1 MLDTSLTPSALKKIS
16 KSVMD
21 LSNMSEMQEISKST
35 SNLMTGTFFTKSVFR
50 KRIKTIAGGAT
61 SKTCLLR
68 SSVESL
74 STIEVRRARLFS
86 CRCEISRVSSGSSF
100 GVIKIW
106 LVLDRFYYPLP
117 TTTYTILPTIF
128 FLLPSIQLYS
138 IYYLH
143 HFTYYLLP
151 TIFYPLFTT
160 FCLLPSAYY
169 LLYPYS
175 KMSSGRLNAGEGFY
189 LLNTIRENLF
199 EVMIGC

>member
-160 FCLLPSAYY
+160 FCLLPLTY
-169 LLYPYS
+169 
-175 KMSSGRLNAGEGFY
+175 
-189 LLNTIRENLF
+189 
-199 EVMIGC
+199 

>member
-50 KRIKTIAGGAT
+50 KRIKTIAGAT

-74 STIEVRRARLFS
+74 STIEVRRTRLFS
-86 CRCEISRVSSGSSF
+86 CRCEFSMECSGSSF

-160 FCLLPSAYY
+160 FCLLPLTY
-169 LLYPYS
+169 
-175 KMSSGRLNAGEGFY
+175 
-189 LLNTIRENLF
+189 
-199 EVMIGC
+199 

>member
-1 MLDTSLTPSALKKIS
+1 
-16 KSVMD
+16 
-21 LSNMSEMQEISKST
+21 
-35 SNLMTGTFFTKSVFR
+35 MTGTFFTKSVFR

-128 FLLPSIQLYS
+128 YLLPSIQLYS

-151 TIFYPLFTT
+151 TIFYPLPTT
-160 FCLLPSAYY
+160 FCLLPFTYQFILLSVFYLLPSTFYLLPSTYYFLLTTIDYPLPSTYEPTTYY
-169 LLYPYS
+169 LLHITSTYYFSTLPVTQQ
-175 KMSSGRLNAGEGFY
+175 NGFF
-189 LLNTIRENLF
+189 TF
-199 EVMIGC
+199 